1 VPVIAG
7 RFLRDADIVIATDW
21 PTAPEVAR
29 LPRSKGVKH
38 YFIQHYEIWNGRERA
53 VEATYKLPMSIHN
66 GVDLDFFRPPAQ
78 RPTGPPAV
86 VMMYHKQAIKGIP
99 DGLAVLRRLHSERPE
114 VAIRLFGLF
123 PFPEKD
129 DFIEYTLNPSR
140 ERLRELY
147 QANPIFL
154 SPSHSE
160 GWHLPPME
168 AMACGCA
175 VVATDVGCIPVLKE
189 EGNMLVAEPHD
200 TETLY
205 RHILS
210 LVDDPALLRS
220 TAERG
225 YATISRYG
233 WDTPTRQLEL
243 LLAKAADAAPQP

>member
-1 VPVIAG
+1 
-7 RFLRDADIVIATDW
+7 
-21 PTAPEVAR
+21 
-29 LPRSKGVKH
+29 
-38 YFIQHYEIWNGRERA
+38 
-53 VEATYKLPMSIHN
+53 
-66 GVDLDFFRPPAQ
+66 
-78 RPTGPPAV
+78 
-86 VMMYHKQAIKGIP
+86 
-99 DGLAVLRRLHSERPE
+99 
-114 VAIRLFGLF
+114 
-123 PFPEKD
+123 
-129 DFIEYTLNPSR
+129 
-140 ERLRELY
+140 
-147 QANPIFL
+147 
-154 SPSHSE
+154 
-160 GWHLPPME
+160 ME